1 MRALLALALLLPAA
15 PAAASGPIRSDA
27 DQSYVPVA
35 QCGEARGY
43 LEGLRAAGVLK
54 DGGWATATAKFSR
67 GDWDGRLRAHQ
78 ATVIWNLARA
88 ATCYDRE
95 MLHAVR
101 IVDQAG
107 DVIRLQKVSLDRRCH
122 GDRRP
127 RSAARARND
136 VRPPT
141 RARCG
146 GPSRARPRR
155 RSRAC
160 DPTASRA
167 SRSWGRCPAAPCT
180 PAGPPSLRRSGRR
193 DRAARRAA
201 PVESHPSTGPIPVV
215 RPEQFEDAD
224 DLDSTPQE
232 SALAWLRFAGE
243 LIIALAAGVGVYFAA
258 TLLWENVPH
267 VAVLLAP
274 LAVTA
279 LVAGVGVWR
288 QRQGRD
294 PVGPR
299 LLAILVFAGTL
310 LTIAPAAG
318 LLAGG
323 S

>member
-1 MRALLALALLLPAA
+1 MAEPDWNPDTGGRSLAEILREAGIESANRAARRRTWDDPEETGIRQRRAEAAAAGRPELGRRKSDRSLDEGPPLPERRAAPERRAGSERRPAA
-15 PAAASGPIRSDA
+15 DPREMRRAEPGPSTAAIPGMRPDRKPGVPVVGAMPSGPVHTR
-27 DQSYVPVA
+27 
-35 QCGEARGY
+35 
-43 LEGLRAAGVLK
+43 RAAEPPPQRS
-54 DGGWATATAKFSR
+54 T
-67 GDWDGRLRAHQ
+67 
-78 ATVIWNLARA
+78 
-88 ATCYDRE
+88 DR
-95 MLHAVR
+95 
-101 IVDQAG
+101 
-107 DVIRLQKVSLDRRCH
+107 S
-122 GDRRP
+122 
-127 RSAARARND
+127 
-136 VRPPT
+136 
-141 RARCG
+141 
-146 GPSRARPRR
+146 
-155 RSRAC
+155 
-160 DPTASRA
+160 
-167 SRSWGRCPAAPCT
+167 
-180 PAGPPSLRRSGRR
+180 
-193 DRAARRAA
+193 ARRAA

-215 RPEQFEDAD
+215 RSEQFEDAD

-279 LVAGVGVWR
+279 LVAGVGYWR
-288 QRQGRD
+288 QKQGRE